1 MHARDASRL
10 DEALNRLSTISRD
23 SGRSPEA
30 MRLGQ
35 EAVESAQAGDQKDP
49 NSVAAARG
57 VLFALSDLARSHL
70 QAGQRQRACQLAAQ
84 APALPGPVEQSQGM
98 PASLERM
105 QRLAAGCQQLRRQ
118 LRFSALPVTRPA
130 SYPV

>member
-49 NSVAAARG
+49 NSVATPRE
-57 VLFALSDLARSHL
+57 VVFAFPDLAR
-70 QAGQRQRACQLAAQ
+70 
-84 APALPGPVEQSQGM
+84 
-98 PASLERM
+98 
-105 QRLAAGCQQLRRQ
+105 
-118 LRFSALPVTRPA
+118 T
-130 SYPV
+130 